1 MIPKGNTFPAKTK
14 KKKPHLTEGTGG
26 NSCLILALSER
37 KIKKIIPR
45 KCLLRVPLFRPSSRI
60 LISSASEHSKPQI
73 KMTLVLC
80 QQCPPG
86 AWRKNRK
93 GFLGGCI
100 INPGPKEF
108 SQIKLQRT
116 QMRKEKQQHIWGD
129 TLTDTATEEIVPQK
143 NWRYYNN
150 QKESMTEKFSIFKEY
165 KVKESKV

>member
-1 MIPKGNTFPAKTK
+1 MEKLKQKLLHKAMIPKGNTFPAKTK
-14 KKKPHLTEGTGG
+14 KKNPTSQRELEET
-26 NSCLILALSER
+26 CLILAVSER

-116 QMRKEKQQHIWGD
+116 QMQKEKQQHI
-129 TLTDTATEEIVPQK
+129 
-143 NWRYYNN
+143 
-150 QKESMTEKFSIFKEY
+150 
-165 KVKESKV
+165 